1 MIKKLILITFTF
13 LLYFNSAKPS
23 DLKIVYLDVDKIV
36 NQSIA
41 GKDITDQ
48 LKKLDKNNIKKFN
61 EKKKKLSEEEKD
73 ILKKKN
79 ILSKEE
85 FNKNVKILQ
94 ENLNN
99 FKKEINDSRREI
111 DKKKIQATTKL
122 VSVLNKILGEY
133 SAKNSI
139 TLVIQKKNIIIGK
152 SELDITSQ
160 ILELLNAEIKNIK
173 LK

>member
-73 ILKKKN
+73 ILKKKT
-79 ILSKEE
+79 
-85 FNKNVKILQ
+85 F
-94 ENLNN
+94 
-99 FKKEINDSRREI
+99 
-111 DKKKIQATTKL
+111 
-122 VSVLNKILGEY
+122 Y
-133 SAKNSI
+133 P
-139 TLVIQKKNIIIGK
+139 KKNLIRM
-152 SELDITSQ
+152 
-160 ILELLNAEIKNIK
+160 
-173 LK
+173 LKFCRKI

>member
-1 MIKKLILITFTF
+1 
-13 LLYFNSAKPS
+13 
-23 DLKIVYLDVDKIV
+23 
-36 NQSIA
+36 
-41 GKDITDQ
+41 
-48 LKKLDKNNIKKFN
+48 
-61 EKKKKLSEEEKD
+61 
-73 ILKKKN
+73 
-79 ILSKEE
+79 
-85 FNKNVKILQ
+85 LQ

>member
-61 EKKKKLSEEEKD
+61 EKKKNF
-73 ILKKKN
+73 LKKK
-79 ILSKEE
+79 
-85 FNKNVKILQ
+85 KIYL
-94 ENLNN
+94 
-99 FKKEINDSRREI
+99 
-111 DKKKIQATTKL
+111 KKKTF
-122 VSVLNKILGEY
+122 Y
-133 SAKNSI
+133 P
-139 TLVIQKKNIIIGK
+139 KKNLIRM
-152 SELDITSQ
+152 
-160 ILELLNAEIKNIK
+160 
-173 LK
+173 LKFCRKI